1 MKGIAV
7 LLPVLVAL
15 QVGVQPALAWAWPV
29 DGPVLRH
36 FVLGDD
42 PYAGGQHRGIDI
54 GASANAPVRAPA
66 PGTISFAGTVP
77 GGGKTITIRTADG
90 YAVTLLHL
98 GSYDVARGETVGE
111 GDPVGSVASTGA
123 PAEPQPYVY
132 LGVRRADDP
141 QGYVDPL
148 GLLPQAAPPEAP
160 TPPPEPEPEPE
171 PVLTPAAQGAKG
183 TPAGA
188 HPSGRA
194 HPVVRHTR
202 VSAAGAERVTAVP
215 GAEERG
221 RVQRSAGGRSVA
233 RAAHEVQWRSS
244 RIHAPT
250 RDAGVPPGVPVR
262 SAVLSV
268 QEEGGAI
275 PLRWLVAAFAAA
287 GLGLGAVLAGR
298 RELGDAGPAD
308 RAAPVLLQPVAAA
321 TEDAHRL
328 RLREEDHVVLD
339 RDLERILLGE
349 RKALAD
355 LDRDHDPTEIVDVA
369 DDPRSRR
376 SSGRAHG
383 RGSLGASVRPHVTS
397 SPRSRRA
404 SCNTS
409 PRVPVSNHDFR
420 SREGVACFV

>member
-42 PYAGGQHRGIDI
+42 PYAGGHHRGIDI

-160 TPPPEPEPEPE
+160 TPPPEPEPA

-188 HPSGRA
+188 HHPSGRA

-275 PLRWLVAAFAAA
+275 PLRWLVAAFVAA

-376 SSGRAHG
+376 SSGRA
-383 RGSLGASVRPHVTS
+383 RRSDALGCSVRPHGLIAFGRWTVWS
-397 SPRSRRA
+397 VSPRHLL
-404 SCNTS
+404 
-409 PRVPVSNHDFR
+409 SNH
-420 SREGVACFV
+420 SRQMRRGTSFV